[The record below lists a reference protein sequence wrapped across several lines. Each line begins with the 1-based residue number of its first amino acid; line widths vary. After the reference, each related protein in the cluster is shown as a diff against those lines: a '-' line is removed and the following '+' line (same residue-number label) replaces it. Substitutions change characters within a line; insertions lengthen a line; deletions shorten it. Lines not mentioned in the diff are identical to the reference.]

1 MKSNKARVIPRA
13 KYRLI
18 SRAQLVTLSSRVL
31 RLKILA
37 REVATISISVTILGL
52 SSRAQFYLPISHIP
66 FTLQTMILIYLTLL
80 LGKRAW
86 RAVLAYLICGL
97 AGLPVF
103 ALGGGPWYVFSP
115 TFGYL
120 LGFLLASLIGGL
132 IIKDRV
138 LLPLRTLLISATAS
152 MASIYIMGA
161 LYLAIWLTLLRGFSV
176 HEAIV
181 RAILVGVLP
190 FMIWDALKAYIAVLL
205 YKATVKLL
213 VYIGT
218 CRYSREQ
225 YKRY

>member
-1 MKSNKARVIPRA
+1 
-13 KYRLI
+13 
-18 SRAQLVTLSSRVL
+18 
-31 RLKILA
+31 
-37 REVATISISVTILGL
+37 
-52 SSRAQFYLPISHIP
+52 
-66 FTLQTMILIYLTLL
+66 MILNYLTLL

-120 LGFLLASLIGGL
+120 MGFLLASLIGGL

-152 MASIYIMGA
+152 MASIYIIGA
-161 LYLAIWLTLLRGFSV
+161 LYLAIWLTLLRGFSI

-190 FMIWDALKAYIAVLL
+190 FIIWDALKAYIAVLL

-213 VYIGT
+213 IYIET
-218 CRYSREQ
+218 CRYFRKQ

>member
-1 MKSNKARVIPRA
+1 MKS

-31 RLKILA
+31 RLKLLA
-37 REVATISISVTILGL
+37 REVATISISVTALGL
-52 SSRAQFYLPISHIP
+52 SSRAQFYLPISPIP
-66 FTLQTMILIYLTLL
+66 FTLQTMILIYLILL

-103 ALGGGPWYVFSP
+103 ALGGGPLYVFSP

-120 LGFLLASLIGGL
+120 MGFLLASLIGGL

-138 LLPLRTLLISATAS
+138 LLSLRTLLISATAS
-152 MASIYIMGA
+152 MVSIYIMGA
-161 LYLAIWLTLLRGFSV
+161 LYLAMWLTQLRGFSV

-190 FMIWDALKAYIAVLL
+190 FIIWDALKAYIAVLL
-205 YKATVKLL
+205 YKVTVKLL
-213 VYIGT
+213 IYIEA
-218 CRYSREQ
+218 CRYFREQ
-225 YKRY
+225 YKCY

>member
-1 MKSNKARVIPRA
+1 MKS
-13 KYRLI
+13 KYRLT

-31 RLKILA
+31 RLKLLA
-37 REVATISISVTILGL
+37 REVATISISVTALGL
-52 SSRAQFYLPISHIP
+52 SSRAQFYLPISPIP
-66 FTLQTMILIYLTLL
+66 FTLQTMILIYLILL

-120 LGFLLASLIGGL
+120 MGFLLASLIGGL
-132 IIKDRV
+132 IIMDRV

-152 MASIYIMGA
+152 MVSIYIMGA
-161 LYLAIWLTLLRGFSV
+161 LYLAIWFTLLRGFSV
-176 HEAIV
+176 HVAIV

-190 FMIWDALKAYIAVLL
+190 FIIWDALKAYIAVLL
-205 YKATVKLL
+205 YKVTVKLL
-213 VYIGT
+213 IYIEA
-218 CRYSREQ
+218 CRYFREQ
-225 YKRY
+225 YKCY

>member
-1 MKSNKARVIPRA
+1 MKS

-31 RLKILA
+31 RLKLLA
-37 REVATISISVTILGL
+37 RELATISISVTALGL
-52 SSRAQFYLPISHIP
+52 SSRAQFYLPISPIP
-66 FTLQTMILIYLTLL
+66 FTLQTMILIYLILL

-120 LGFLLASLIGGL
+120 MGFLLASLIGGL

-138 LLPLRTLLISATAS
+138 LLSLRTLLISATAS

-190 FMIWDALKAYIAVLL
+190 FIVWDALKAYIAVLL
-205 YKATVKLL
+205 YRVTVKLL
-213 VYIGT
+213 IYIEA
-218 CRYSREQ
+218 CRYFRKQ